1 MFNLK
6 ILVIVEFWMFLN
18 NFFDQIL
25 MKFDQEQIFIPGQIH
40 QTPIEELFKTIVG
53 YIDPWPLP
61 KTLKT

>member
-1 MFNLK
+1 
-6 ILVIVEFWMFLN
+6 MFLN

-53 YIDPWPLP
+53 YIDP
-61 KTLKT
+61 